1 LEKVVNMTEVES
13 KVVAIRNTSEFV
25 FNTLS
30 DFRNFN
36 GLVNMVP
43 DGQLTDWQADENS
56 CRFKVKGFDVGL
68 KFVEKEPFKTIKL
81 TGDGKVPFEFFF
93 WIQLKEVAPY
103 DVRMKLTLHADL
115 NFMMKMMLKGKLQE
129 GVDQMADQI
138 AQAFSR

>member
-1 LEKVVNMTEVES
+1 MEKVVNMTEVES